1 MYTLLLSG
9 MCRVDGARSEVFVV
23 LPNGLPMLRHVHTRF
38 ICVFVLLQFCVKFT
52 HATLSVFSTYM
63 YLKCTIRT
71 LFVHTSNLCALKP
84 IYILPLFYFKVL
96 A

>member
-38 ICVFVLLQFCVKFT
+38 ICVFVLL
-52 HATLSVFSTYM
+52 
-63 YLKCTIRT
+63 
-71 LFVHTSNLCALKP
+71 
-84 IYILPLFYFKVL
+84 
-96 A
+96 